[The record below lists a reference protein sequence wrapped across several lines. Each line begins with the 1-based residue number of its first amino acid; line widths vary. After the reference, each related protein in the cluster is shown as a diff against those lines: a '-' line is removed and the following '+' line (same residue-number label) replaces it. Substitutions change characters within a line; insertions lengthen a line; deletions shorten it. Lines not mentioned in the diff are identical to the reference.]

1 MRADPESTH
10 RRIIDAATEV
20 FGNHGTEAS
29 LNEIARRASVG
40 PGTLYRHFPSR
51 EHLIDACMQ
60 NWEAQ
65 LHAAAERA
73 VASRKPT
80 AELLLQ
86 WFEDF
91 TAHIS
96 TYRGGPARLLRAR
109 SSTEALWAR
118 RWNTLQSANAAVFE
132 SLIKAD
138 AVRPGA
144 DPPLLCTLVCGVAAT
159 AEEGNLDARQRR
171 ALLQVIISG
180 TLS

>member
-10 RRIIDAATEV
+10 RRIIEAATEV
-20 FGNHGTEAS
+20 FGNNGTEAS
-29 LNEIARRASVG
+29 LNEIAKRASVG

-51 EHLIDACMQ
+51 EHLIDACME

-73 VASRKPT
+73 ASSGRPP
-80 AELLLQ
+80 AALLLQ

-91 TAHIS
+91 ATHIS
-96 TYRGGPARLLRAR
+96 TYRGGPARLLRALG
-109 SSTEALWAR
+109 STEALWAR

-132 SLIKAD
+132 RLIKMD
-138 AVRPGA
+138 AVRPDA
-144 DPPLLCTLVCGVAAT
+144 DPPLLCILVCGVAAT
-159 AEEGNLDARQRR
+159 AEEGSLDAGQRR
-171 ALLQVIISG
+171 ALLQVIVSG